1 MSIEILDVGRWALW
15 HPAPASHFYPM
26 RDFLP
31 THRPALVLA
40 PMQDVTDLPFMRII
54 ARRGAP
60 DWFVTEYFRV
70 HPDSCLNRY
79 ILRSLAENETGKPIF
94 AQMIGRDL
102 PSLIRSAGEL
112 ARFPIAGI
120 DLNLGC
126 PAPIVCR
133 KDAGGGLLRN
143 PEMVHELLGRLREAI
158 PGRFTV
164 KTRLGYTTADEFPRL
179 LEIFR
184 SHGIDGLTIH
194 GRTVVERYQTPV
206 HPDCVASAVRAMPC
220 PVIANGNV
228 VDVESGLSYLAKTG
242 ASGLMIGRGA
252 IRNPWIFGQLV
263 AAFQGMPPAAPTYRD
278 LWEYV
283 LELYDEIAR
292 ETAKFNPLAHV
303 QRMKKT
309 LAYISHGLEGDFE
322 YDMRRAKTPEEFQEI
337 CRKHLDRPELLP
349 AKPPLAS
356 KLFCGFDALLG

>member
-1 MSIEILDVGRWALW
+1 
-15 HPAPASHFYPM
+15 M

-31 THRPALVLA
+31 SDRPALVLA
-40 PMQDVTDLPFMRII
+40 PMQDVTDLPFMRVI
-54 ARRGAP
+54 AQRGAP

-70 HPDSCLNRY
+70 HPESCLNRY
-79 ILRSLAENETGKPIF
+79 ILRSIVENETGRPVF

-102 PSLIRSAGEL
+102 PSLVRTAQEL
-112 ARFPIAGI
+112 AKHPVAGI

-143 PEMVHELLGRLREAI
+143 PETVNRLIGRLREVI

-164 KTRLGYTTADEFPRL
+164 KTRLGYTTVDEFPEL

-184 SHGIDGLTIH
+184 RHAIDGLTIH

-206 HPDCVASAVRAMPC
+206 HPDFVQMAVTTMPC

-228 VDVESGLSYLAKTG
+228 VDVETGLVYLAHTG
-242 ASGLMIGRGA
+242 AAGLMVGRGA
-252 IRNPWIFGQLV
+252 IRNPWIFSQLA
-263 AAFQGMPPAAPTYRD
+263 AAFASTPAAAPTYQD
-278 LWEYV
+278 LREYV

-292 ETAKFNPLAHV
+292 ETPKFNPLAHV

-322 YDMRRAKTPEEFQEI
+322 YDMRRAKTPEDFQDI
-337 CRKHLDRPELLP
+337 CRQHLDHDIPLP
-349 AKPPLAS
+349 AKPPVGS
-356 KLFCGFDALLG
+356 KLFCGFEELRLRES

>member
-1 MSIEILDVGRWALW
+1 
-15 HPAPASHFYPM
+15 M

-31 THRPALVLA
+31 SHRPALVLA
-40 PMQDVTDLPFMRII
+40 PMQDVTDLPFMRVI

-79 ILRSLAENETGKPIF
+79 ILRSIAENETGRPIF

-102 PSLIRSAGEL
+102 PSLTRSAREL
-112 ARFPIAGI
+112 AAFPIAGI

-143 PEMVHELLGRLREAI
+143 PDTVNELIGRLREAI

-164 KTRLGYTTADEFPRL
+164 KTRIGYTSADEFPKL

-184 SHGIDGLTIH
+184 SHGIDGLTVH
-194 GRTVVERYQTPV
+194 GRTVLERYQTPV
-206 HPDCVASAVRAMPC
+206 HPDRVRTAVSAMSC

-228 VDVESGLSYLAKTG
+228 VDVESGLSYLAQTG
-242 ASGLMIGRGA
+242 AAGLMIGRGA
-252 IRNPWIFGQLV
+252 IRNPWIFSQLIS
-263 AAFQGMPPAAPTYRD
+263 AFDSSIPFVPSYRD

-283 LELYDEIAR
+283 SELYEEIAV
-292 ETAKFNPLAHV
+292 ETPKFNPLAHV

-337 CRKHLDRPELLP
+337 CRKHLDRPDALP
-349 AKPPLAS
+349 AQPPVDS
-356 KLFCGFDALLG
+356 KLFCGFESLRESPGPLWPPSTE

>member
-1 MSIEILDVGRWALW
+1 MTGLDRHCPLTAFL
-15 HPAPASHFYPM
+15 M

-31 THRPALVLA
+31 TDRPALVLA
-40 PMQDVTDLPFMRII
+40 PMQDVTDLPFMRVI

-79 ILRSLAENETGKPIF
+79 ILRSIAENQTGKPVF

-102 PSLIRSAGEL
+102 SSLVRTAQEL
-112 ARFPIAGI
+112 ARYPVAGI

-133 KDAGGGLLRN
+133 KDAGGGLLRSPDTVN
-143 PEMVHELLGRLREAI
+143 RLIGSLREAI
-158 PGRFTV
+158 PGKFTV
-164 KTRLGYTTADEFPRL
+164 KTRLGYTTADEFPAL

-184 SHGIDGLTIH
+184 RHAIDGLTVH
-194 GRTVVERYQTPV
+194 GRTVAERYQTPV
-206 HPDCVASAVRAMPC
+206 HTDRVQAAVAAMPC

-228 VDVESGLSYLAKTG
+228 VDAETGLSYLAKTH
-242 ASGLMIGRGA
+242 AAGLMIGRGA
-252 IRNPWIFGQLV
+252 IRNPWIFSQLI
-263 AAFQGMPPAAPTYRD
+263 AGFGTTALPAPSYRD

-283 LELYDEIAR
+283 RELYEEIAR
-292 ETAKFNPLAHV
+292 ETLKFVANAHV

-309 LAYISHGLEGDFE
+309 LAYISHGIEGDFE
-322 YDMRRAKTPEEFQEI
+322 HDMRRMKTPADFEEI
-337 CRKHLDRPELLP
+337 CRRHLDHDALLP
-349 AKPPLAS
+349 AKPPVGS
-356 KLFCGFDALLG
+356 KLFCGFESLAAS

>member
-1 MSIEILDVGRWALW
+1 
-15 HPAPASHFYPM
+15 M

-31 THRPALVLA
+31 HNRPALVLA
-40 PMQDVTDLPFMRII
+40 PMQDVTDLPFMRVL

-79 ILRSLAENETGKPIF
+79 ILRSIAENETGRPIF
-94 AQMIGRDL
+94 AQMIGRDI
-102 PSLIRSAGEL
+102 PSLVRSAGEL
-112 ARFPIAGI
+112 AKLPIAGI

-143 PEMVHELLGRLREAI
+143 PETVSELLGRLRESI

-164 KTRLGYTTADEFPRL
+164 KTRVGYTRAEEFPRL

-184 SHGIDGLTIH
+184 SHAIDGLTIH
-194 GRTVVERYQTPV
+194 GRTVLERYQTPV
-206 HPDCVASAVRAMPC
+206 HPGRVRQAVGAMPC

-228 VDVESGLSYLAKTG
+228 VDVASGMSYLRQTG
-242 ASGLMIGRGA
+242 AAGLMVGRGA
-252 IRNPWIFGQLV
+252 IRNPWIFSQLK
-263 AAFQGMPPAAPTYRD
+263 AASEGSAPPVPSYRD

-283 LELYDEIAR
+283 DELYEEIAR
-292 ETAKFNPLAHV
+292 ETVKLVPNAHV

-309 LAYISHGLEGDFE
+309 MAYITHGLEGDFE
-322 YDMRRAKTPEEFQEI
+322 YDMRRAKTPEDFQEI
-337 CRKHLDRPELLP
+337 CRRHLDRPEPLP
-349 AKPPLAS
+349 ARPPLDS
-356 KLFCGFDALLG
+356 KLFCGFEALLG

>member
-1 MSIEILDVGRWALW
+1 
-15 HPAPASHFYPM
+15 M
-26 RDFLP
+26 RDLLP
-31 THRPALVLA
+31 IHRPALVLA
-40 PMQDVTDLPFMRII
+40 PMQDVTDLPFMRVI

-79 ILRSLAENETGKPIF
+79 ILRSIVENETGRPVF

-102 PSLIRSAGEL
+102 PSLVRTAGDL
-112 ARFPIAGI
+112 AKFPIAGI

-143 PEMVHELLGRLREAI
+143 PETVNRLIGSLREAI
-158 PGRFTV
+158 PGKFTV
-164 KTRLGYTTADEFPRL
+164 KTRLGYTNADEFPAL
-179 LEIFR
+179 LDIFR
-184 SHGIDGLTIH
+184 RHAIDGLTIH

-206 HPDCVASAVRAMPC
+206 HPDFVKSAVQAMPC
-220 PVIANGNV
+220 PVIANGNI
-228 VDVESGLSYLAKTG
+228 VDAETGLAYLSQTG

-252 IRNPWIFGQLV
+252 IRNPWIFSQLA
-263 AAFQGMPPAAPTYRD
+263 AAFGSTPPPVPSYRD
-278 LWEYV
+278 LLAYV
-283 LELYDEIAR
+283 RELYTELAH
-292 ETAKFNPLAHV
+292 ETPKFNPLAHV

-322 YDMRRAKTPEEFQEI
+322 YDMRRAKTPEEFEAI
-337 CRKHLDRPELLP
+337 CSKHLDHDLPLL
-349 AKPPLAS
+349 AKPPADS
-356 KLFCGFDALLG
+356 KLFCGFEALTDTKAQL

>member
-1 MSIEILDVGRWALW
+1 
-15 HPAPASHFYPM
+15 M

-31 THRPALVLA
+31 SHRPALVLA
-40 PMQDVTDLPFMRII
+40 PMQDVTDLPFMRVI

-79 ILRSLAENETGKPIF
+79 ILRSIAENETGRPIF

-102 PSLIRSAGEL
+102 PSLTRSAREL
-112 ARFPIAGI
+112 AAFPIAGI

-143 PEMVHELLGRLREAI
+143 PDTVNELIGRLREAI

-164 KTRLGYTTADEFPRL
+164 KTRIGYTSADEFPKL

-184 SHGIDGLTIH
+184 SHGIDGLTVH
-194 GRTVVERYQTPV
+194 GRTVLERYQTPV
-206 HPDCVASAVRAMPC
+206 HPDRVRTAVSAMSC

-228 VDVESGLSYLAKTG
+228 VDVESGLSYLAQTG
-242 ASGLMIGRGA
+242 AAGLMIGRGA
-252 IRNPWIFGQLV
+252 IRNPWIFSQLIS
-263 AAFQGMPPAAPTYRD
+263 AFDSSIPFVPSYRD

-283 LELYDEIAR
+283 SELYEEIAV
-292 ETAKFNPLAHV
+292 ETPKFNPLAHI

-337 CRKHLDRPELLP
+337 CRKHLDRPDALP
-349 AKPPLAS
+349 AQPPVDS
-356 KLFCGFDALLG
+356 KLFCGFESLRESPGLR

>member
-1 MSIEILDVGRWALW
+1 
-15 HPAPASHFYPM
+15 
-26 RDFLP
+26 
-31 THRPALVLA
+31 
-40 PMQDVTDLPFMRII
+40 MQDVTDLPFMRVI

-70 HPDSCLNRY
+70 HPESCLNRY
-79 ILRSLAENETGKPIF
+79 ILRSIVENKTNRSVF

-102 PSLIRSAGEL
+102 PSLTRTAREL
-112 ARFPIAGI
+112 ARYPIAGI

-143 PEMVHELLGRLREAI
+143 PETVNRLIGSLREAI
-158 PGRFTV
+158 PGKFTV
-164 KTRLGYTTADEFPRL
+164 KTRLGYTTADEFPDL

-184 SHGIDGLTIH
+184 SHAIDGLTIH

-206 HPDCVASAVRAMPC
+206 HPDFVRMAVWTMPC

-228 VDVESGLSYLAKTG
+228 VDVGTGLSYLAQTG
-242 ASGLMIGRGA
+242 AAGLMVGRGA
-252 IRNPWIFGQLV
+252 IRNPWIFSQL
-263 AAFQGMPPAAPTYRD
+263 AAAMTGGESPAPTHRD

-292 ETAKFNPLAHV
+292 ETPKFNSLAHV

-309 LAYISHGLEGDFE
+309 LAYITHGLEGEFE
-322 YDMRRAKTPEEFQEI
+322 YDMRRARTPEDFQEI
-337 CRKHLDRPELLP
+337 CRRHLDRDTGATSQATRRFQAFLRFRRTGNQGIL
-349 AKPPLAS
+349 KI
-356 KLFCGFDALLG
+356 F

>member
-1 MSIEILDVGRWALW
+1 
-15 HPAPASHFYPM
+15 M

-54 ARRGAP
+54 ARRGSP

-79 ILRSLAENETGKPIF
+79 ILRSIVENQTGKPIF

-102 PSLIRSAGEL
+102 PSLLRSAREL
-112 ARFPIAGI
+112 AKYPIAGI

-143 PEMVHELLGRLREAI
+143 PETVNELIGRLRESI

-164 KTRLGYTTADEFPRL
+164 KTRIGYHSADEFPGL

-184 SHGIDGLTIH
+184 SHAIDGLTIH

-206 HPDCVASAVRAMPC
+206 HPGCIEAAVRTMPC

-228 VDVESGLSYLAKTG
+228 VDVESGLSYLSRTG
-242 ASGLMIGRGA
+242 ATGLMVGRGA
-252 IRNPWIFGQLV
+252 IRNPWIFSQLA
-263 AAFQGMPPAAPTYRD
+263 AAFESNPAPVPRYQD
-278 LWEYV
+278 LWSYV
-283 LELYDEIAR
+283 IELYDEIAK
-292 ETAKFNPLAHV
+292 ETPKFNPLAHV

-322 YDMRRAKTPEEFQEI
+322 YDMRRAKTPEDFHEI
-337 CRKHLDRPELLP
+337 CKRHLDRADALP
-349 AKPPLAS
+349 AKPPKDS
-356 KLFCGFDALLG
+356 KLFCGFEALVKPEENEFPSR

>member
-1 MSIEILDVGRWALW
+1 
-15 HPAPASHFYPM
+15 
-26 RDFLP
+26 
-31 THRPALVLA
+31 
-40 PMQDVTDLPFMRII
+40 MQDVTDLPFMRVL

-79 ILRSLAENETGKPIF
+79 ILRSIVENETGRPIF

-102 PSLIRSAGEL
+102 PSLVRSAGEL
-112 ARFPIAGI
+112 GKFPIAGI

-143 PEMVHELLGRLREAI
+143 PETVNELIGRLREAI

-164 KTRLGYTTADEFPRL
+164 KTRVGYTSAEEFPQL

-184 SHGIDGLTIH
+184 RHAIDGLSIH
-194 GRTVVERYQTPV
+194 GRTVLERYQTPV
-206 HPDCVASAVRAMPC
+206 HPDRVRQAVEAMPY

-228 VDVESGLSYLAKTG
+228 VDVESGLSYLAQTG
-242 ASGLMIGRGA
+242 AAGLMVGRGA
-252 IRNPWIFGQLV
+252 IRNPWIFSQFN
-263 AAFQGMPPAAPTYRD
+263 AAFIGSPPSAPSYRD
-278 LWEYV
+278 LWKYV
-283 LELYDEIAR
+283 GELYAEIAR
-292 ETAKFNPLAHV
+292 ETLKLVPNAHV

-309 LAYISHGLEGDFE
+309 MAYITHGLEGDFE
-322 YDMRRAKTPEEFQEI
+322 YDMRRAKTPEEFHEI
-337 CRKHLDRPELLP
+337 CRRHLDRPDPLP
-349 AKPPLAS
+349 ARPPVGS
-356 KLFCGFDALLG
+356 KLFCGFEALRRA